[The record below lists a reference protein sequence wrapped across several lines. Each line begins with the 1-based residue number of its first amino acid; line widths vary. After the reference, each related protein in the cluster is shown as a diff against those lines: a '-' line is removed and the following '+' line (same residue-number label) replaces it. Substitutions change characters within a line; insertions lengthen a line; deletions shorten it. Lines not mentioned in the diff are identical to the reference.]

1 MDGRPIKDFRVFKQK
16 IAGPMGSHVNVTFT
30 KTVEEAVRTESYVGE
45 PSSSV
50 EPQKRVV
57 TVTRELMRGPA
68 PYIRCLST
76 SCSCTCVYF
85 FPLHVLRVC
94 ASASTCMFSRA
105 VPPKSRSSSSVRV
118 RREIS
123 LLQKENDSLRSQV
136 QSALGEG
143 ADGQNLVEGLRR

>member
-1 MDGRPIKDFRVFKQK
+1 VDGQPIKDFLVFKQR

-30 KTVEEAVRTESYVGE
+30 KNVEEAVRTESYVGE
-45 PSSSV
+45 PSSSL

-76 SCSCTCVYF
+76 SCTCEYF
-85 FPLHVLRVC
+85 FFLLRVC
-94 ASASTCMFSRA
+94 ASASACMFARA

-136 QSALGEG
+136 QGALGEG